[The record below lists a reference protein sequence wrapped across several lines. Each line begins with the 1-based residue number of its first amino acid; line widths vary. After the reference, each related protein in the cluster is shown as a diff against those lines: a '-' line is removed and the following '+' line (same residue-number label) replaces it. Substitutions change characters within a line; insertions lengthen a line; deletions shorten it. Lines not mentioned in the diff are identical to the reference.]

1 MRILFLCTRHN
12 SLSQRL
18 QVELEDCGHE
28 IVVAEVADGEQM
40 EAAAQSADPAL
51 IVAPMLKRAIPPSV
65 WKRWTSLIVHP
76 GIPGD
81 RGPSALDW
89 AILDGARLDGAILDG
104 AAAQGAAEW
113 GVTVLEARAELDAGP
128 VWASAEFP
136 LRAASKSALY
146 RRESTQAA
154 VEAVL
159 RAVAVFESGARPP
172 RLPADRRRGR
182 ERAACRQADRRFDW
196 SEPSARILACIRSG
210 DSAPGTLARIA
221 GESLHVFGAH
231 EDARLRGEAGAL
243 LARRDGAICVASGDG
258 AVWLSHLRRKDGIKL
273 PAVQVLGERAA
284 ALPERPLAAHE
295 QPDHATFQDIRYRER
310 GRFGLLHFDFLN
322 GAMSTVHCV
331 RLLAAYRHALAR
343 PTRAIV
349 LCGGG
354 DFWSNG
360 IDLNAIEAAADPA
373 EESWRNILA
382 MNALVRAVATTSDK
396 LVISAL
402 QGNAGAGGVTLA
414 LAADRVYA
422 RDGVVLNPH
431 YKRMGGLYGSE
442 FWTYLLPR
450 RVGEATARHL
460 TDALAPVGTARAARI
475 GLIDG
480 VLGGDALIERVLRI
494 VEPELGFWRYR
505 AALALKTRQREQ
517 DESSKPLDRYA
528 EEELAEMRRNFFGA
542 DRSYHEAR
550 RRFVRKLGAEPVC
563 AAEMSQA
570 RA

>member
-18 QVELEDCGHE
+18 QVELEEGGHE
-28 IVVAEVADGEQM
+28 VVVAEVASGEEM
-40 EAAAQSADPAL
+40 EAAAHAATPEL
-51 IVAPMLKRAIPPSV
+51 VLAPMLKRAIPASV
-65 WKRWTSLIVHP
+65 WTRWTCLIVHP

-89 AILDGARLDGAILDG
+89 CILDR
-104 AAAQGAAEW
+104 AERW
-113 GVTVLEARAELDAGP
+113 GVTVLEARAELDGGP
-128 VWASAEFP
+128 IWASAQFP
-136 LRAASKSALY
+136 MRGASKSALY
-146 RRESTQAA
+146 RRETTQAA
-154 VEAVL
+154 VDAVR
-159 RAVAVFESGARPP
+159 RALAAFERGERPP
-172 RLPADRRRGR
+172 RLPAAALAGRGR
-182 ERAACRQADRRFDW
+182 PVCRQGDRRFHWCQASADVL
-196 SEPSARILACIRSG
+196 ARIRCG

-221 GESLHVFGAH
+221 GEPMHVFGAH
-231 EDARLRGEAGAL
+231 DERGLRGEPGRL
-243 LARRDGAICVASGDG
+243 LARRDGAVCVATGDG
-258 AVWLSHLRRKDGIKL
+258 AVWLSHLRRKDGLKL
-273 PAVQVLGERAA
+273 PAVQVLGAVAE
-284 ALPERPLAAHE
+284 ALPESPLPPQVEPA
-295 QPDHATFQDIRYRER
+295 QATFQDIRYREH

-322 GAMSTVHCV
+322 GAMSTVNCE
-331 RLLAAYRHALAR
+331 RLRAAYRYALER

-382 MNALVRAVATTSDK
+382 MNALVRAIATTQDK
-396 LVISAL
+396 LVVCAL

-422 RDGVVLNPH
+422 RSGVVLNPH

-442 FWTYLLPR
+442 YWTYLLPR

-460 TDALAPVGTARAARI
+460 TDALQPVGTARAARI
-475 GLIDG
+475 GLIDA
-480 VLGGDALIERVLRI
+480 ALDGEDLPARVMRI
-494 VEPELGFWRYR
+494 VEPELGFLRYR
-505 AALALKTRQREQ
+505 ALLAKKASQRAQ
-517 DESSKPLDRYA
+517 DERAKPLERYA

-550 RRFVRKLGAEPVC
+550 RRFVWKLCAEPVC
-563 AAEMSQA
+563 AAPMSQA
-570 RA
+570 LA

>member
-18 QVELEDCGHE
+18 QVELEDRGHE
-28 IVVAEVADGEQM
+28 IVVTEVASAAEM
-40 EAAAQSADPAL
+40 EAAAQAADPAL
-51 IVAPMLKRAIPPSV
+51 ILAPMLKRAIPTSV
-65 WKRWTSLIVHP
+65 WTRWTCLIVHP

-89 AILDGARLDGAILDG
+89 AILDGAER
-104 AAAQGAAEW
+104 W

-128 VWASAEFP
+128 VWADVEFAV
-136 LRAASKSALY
+136 RAASKSALY

-154 VEAVL
+154 VDAALHAVETFTQG
-159 RAVAVFESGARPP
+159 RRPP
-172 RLPADRRRGR
+172 RLPPERRRGR
-182 ERAACRQADRRFDW
+182 ERPACRQGDRRFDW
-196 SEPSARILACIRSG
+196 SDSTASILARIRCG
-210 DSAPGTLARIA
+210 DSAPGTLARLA
-221 GESLHVFGAH
+221 GESLYVFGAH
-231 EDARLRGEAGAL
+231 AEARLRGEPGAL
-243 LARRDGAICVASGDG
+243 LAHRDGAVCVASGDG
-258 AVWLSHLRRKDGIKL
+258 AVWLSHLKRKDGIKL
-273 PAVQVLGERAA
+273 PATQVLGERAA
-284 ALPERPLAAHE
+284 ALPERPLPA
-295 QPDHATFQDIRYRER
+295 QDDPGHATFQEIRYREL

-322 GAMSTVHCV
+322 GAMSTAHCE
-331 RLLAAYRHALAR
+331 RLLAAYRHARER
-343 PTRAIV
+343 PTRAVV

-360 IDLNAIEAAADPA
+360 IDLNAIEAAPDPA

-382 MNALVRAVATTSDK
+382 MNALVRAIVTTPDK
-396 LVISAL
+396 LVISVL

-422 RDGVVLNPH
+422 RAGVVLNPH

-460 TDALAPVGTARAARI
+460 MDALQPIGTARATRV
-475 GLIDG
+475 GLIDAA
-480 VLGGDALIERVLRI
+480 LEGDGLIERVLRI
-494 VEPELGFWRYR
+494 VEPELGFWRHR
-505 AALALKTRQREQ
+505 AALALKARQREQ
-517 DESSKPLDRYA
+517 DERKKPLDRYA

-550 RRFVRKLGAEPVC
+550 RRFVWKLCAEPTC
-563 AAEMSQA
+563 ATEMSQA
-570 RA
+570 LA

>member
-18 QVELEDCGHE
+18 QVELEDGGHE
-28 IVVAEVADGEQM
+28 IVVAEVASAEEM
-40 EAAAQSADPAL
+40 EAAAQAADPAL
-51 IVAPMLKRAIPPSV
+51 IVAPMLKRAIPESV
-65 WKRWTSLIVHP
+65 WSRWTSLIVHP

-89 AILDGARLDGAILDG
+89 AILDGAG
-104 AAAQGAAEW
+104 QW

-136 LRAASKSALY
+136 MRAEAAKSALY
-146 RRESTQAA
+146 RRETTQAA
-154 VEAVL
+154 VDAVL
-159 RAVAVFESGARPP
+159 RAIEMFERRESPP
-172 RLPADRRRGR
+172 RFAAHGMLGR
-182 ERAACRQADRRFDW
+182 ERPACRQSDRRFDW
-196 SEPSARILACIRSG
+196 CEPTASVLSRIRCG

-221 GESLHVFGAH
+221 GQSLHVFGAH
-231 EDARLRGEAGAL
+231 KERGLHGEPGSL
-243 LARRDGAICVASGDG
+243 LARRDGAICVATGDG

-273 PAVQVLGERAA
+273 PAVQVLGELAQ
-284 ALPERPLAAHE
+284 ALPESSLPPQVE
-295 QPDHATFQDIRYRER
+295 PGYATFQDIQYRER

-322 GAMSTVHCV
+322 GAMSTTNCE
-331 RLLAAYRHALAR
+331 RLLAAYRHAQQR

-382 MNALVRAVATTSDK
+382 MNALVRAVATTQDK
-396 LVISAL
+396 LVICAL

-422 RDGVVLNPH
+422 RSGVVLNPH

-460 TDALAPVGTARAARI
+460 TDALQPVGTARAARI
-475 GLIDG
+475 GLIDAA
-480 VLGGDALIERVLRI
+480 LDGDDLPARVMRI
-494 VEPELGFWRYR
+494 VEPELGFLRYR
-505 AALALKTRQREQ
+505 ALLAKKAQQREQ
-517 DESSKPLDRYA
+517 DERRKPLDRYA
-528 EEELAEMRRNFFGA
+528 EEELAEMRRNFFGP

-550 RRFVRKLGAEPVC
+550 RRFVWKLCAEPAC
-563 AAEMSQA
+563 AAPVSQA
-570 RA
+570 LA

>member
-18 QVELEDCGHE
+18 QVELEDGGHE
-28 IVVAEVADGEQM
+28 IVVAEVASSDEM
-40 EAAAQSADPAL
+40 EAAAQAADPAL
-51 IVAPMLKRAIPPSV
+51 IVAPMLKRAIPQSV
-65 WKRWTSLIVHP
+65 WTRWTSLIVHP
-76 GIPGD
+76 GVPGD

-89 AILDGARLDGAILDG
+89 AILDGAG
-104 AAAQGAAEW
+104 QW

-128 VWASAEFP
+128 VWASADFP
-136 LRAASKSALY
+136 MRADSKSALY
-146 RRESTQAA
+146 RRETTQAA
-154 VEAVL
+154 VDAVL
-159 RAVAVFESGARPP
+159 RAIEMFERRESPP
-172 RLPADRRRGR
+172 RLAAKRMPGR
-182 ERAACRQADRRFDW
+182 ERPACRQSDRRFDW
-196 SEPSARILACIRSG
+196 REPTAAILSRIRCG

-221 GESLHVFGAH
+221 GQSLHVFGAH
-231 EDARLRGEAGAL
+231 KERGLRGEPGSL
-243 LARRDGAICVASGDG
+243 LARRDGAICVATGDG

-273 PAVQVLGERAA
+273 PAVQVLGDLAH
-284 ALPERPLAAHE
+284 ALPESSLPPQIE
-295 QPDHATFQDIRYRER
+295 PGYATFQDIRYRER

-322 GAMSTVHCV
+322 GAMSTTSCE
-331 RLLAAYRHALAR
+331 RLLAAYRHAQQR

-382 MNALVRAVATTSDK
+382 MNALVRAIATTQDK
-396 LVISAL
+396 LVIAVL

-422 RDGVVLNPH
+422 RAGIVLNPH

-460 TDALAPVGTARAARI
+460 TDALQPVGTARAARI
-475 GLIDG
+475 GLIDAA
-480 VLGGDALIERVLRI
+480 LEGDDLPARVMRI
-494 VEPELGFWRYR
+494 VEPELGFLRYR
-505 AALALKTRQREQ
+505 ALLAKKAVQREQ
-517 DESSKPLDRYA
+517 DERAKPLDRYA

-550 RRFVRKLGAEPVC
+550 RRFVWKLCAEPVC
-563 AAEMSQA
+563 GVVEADKVSA
-570 RA
+570 